1 MSIDHINSSVLK
13 HPIYSPSGD
22 LIVHENK
29 LSHAH
34 RAQSN
39 VAVPPVDSADF
50 LQPAKDGLGKHLDIK
65 T

>member
-1 MSIDHINSSVLK
+1 MSIDHINSSILK
-13 HPIYSPSGD
+13 HPVFSPNGD
-22 LIVHENK
+22 LIVHANK
-29 LSHAH
+29 LSHVH
-34 RAQSN
+34 RKQSN